1 MAIIGKE
8 YDVRNDDDRETLF
21 NDIWDEVKGCMEDD
35 SQREIAERFKP
46 SYRTAF
52 ELMIDNNIHPEN
64 YDDIVLSAIA
74 LMQSSQV
81 KNNYEGAILFGTAM
95 GIRAYLIAGFT
106 GECPDVSE

>member
-1 MAIIGKE
+1 MAVIGKQ

-35 SQREIAERFKP
+35 NQREIAERFKP

-52 ELMIDNNIHPEN
+52 EVMIDNNIHPEN

-74 LMQSSQV
+74 LMQSRQV
-81 KNNYEGAILFGTAM
+81 RNDYDGAVLFGTAM
-95 GIRAYLIAGFT
+95 GIKAYLMAGFT
-106 GECPDVSE
+106 GEYPHDSE